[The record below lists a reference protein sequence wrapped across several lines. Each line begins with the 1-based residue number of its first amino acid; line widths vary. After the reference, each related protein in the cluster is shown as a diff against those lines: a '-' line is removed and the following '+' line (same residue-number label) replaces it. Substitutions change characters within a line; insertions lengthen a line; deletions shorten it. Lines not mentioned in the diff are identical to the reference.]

1 LFCRVVVVRGIAMT
15 RGFSFGFEPGYV
27 PGILQA
33 HRQRLKRVA
42 PQNLAEARFVFFF
55 QKYRQ
60 LGVEQAYQDVA

>member
-1 LFCRVVVVRGIAMT
+1 VVVRDLAMT
-15 RGFSFGFEPGYV
+15 SGFSFGFQPEHV

-42 PQNLAEARFVFFF
+42 PADLAEARFVFFF

-60 LGVEQAYQDVA
+60 RGVEQAYQDVV